1 MTHPSVK
8 ILAFLSVKYL
18 TSIFSVTLGLG
29 SFDAE
34 SDVCV
39 GNPEF
44 CF

>member
-1 MTHPSVK
+1 MTDPSVK
-8 ILAFLSVKYL
+8 SLALLSVKYL

-29 SFDAE
+29 SFDSE
-34 SDVCV
+34 SDDCV